1 MMLAPSTSREGGSLN
16 TGAFSMVE
24 RFGKI
29 EGEHDWHSREY
40 VDHWINDDI
49 MRDGLRR
56 PLFQEALGY
65 VPFSREAEIDV
76 LDVGAGYGLFA
87 EEVLKAFPRARVT
100 LQDYSDP
107 MLDRARERLAGY
119 GRRIAYIKADL
130 VDPAWGSKVGGPF
143 DLAVSSLAVHNVE
156 TEELIRASYRAI
168 YQLIK
173 PEGVF
178 LDYDLAGLVPGGVNT
193 HIKWLR
199 DAGFGRVEL
208 KWEKSRLAIVAAWVS
223 A

>member
-1 MMLAPSTSREGGSLN
+1 MSGRAGQIN
-16 TGAFSMVE
+16 TGAFFMVE

-29 EGEHDWHSREY
+29 QGEHDWHSRQY
-40 VDHWINDDI
+40 VDHWIDNDI

-56 PLFQEALGY
+56 PLFQETLSSA
-65 VPFSREAEIDV
+65 PFSPEAEIDV

-100 LQDYSDP
+100 LQDYSAP
-107 MLDRARERLAGY
+107 MLEHARERLASY
-119 GRRIAYIKADL
+119 GDKISYIKADL
-130 VDPAWGSKVGGPF
+130 IDPAWGSKVGGPF
-143 DLAVSSLAVHNVE
+143 NLAVSSLAVHNVDSE
-156 TEELIRASYRAI
+156 DLIMASYRAI

-173 PEGVF
+173 PGGLF
-178 LDYDLAGLVPGGVNT
+178 LDYDLAGLVPGGVST
-193 HIKWLR
+193 HIKWLH

-208 KWEKSRLAIVAAWVS
+208 KWEESPLAIVAAWVS

>member
-1 MMLAPSTSREGGSLN
+1 
-16 TGAFSMVE
+16 MVE

-29 EGEHDWHSREY
+29 DGEHDWHSREY

-56 PLFQEALGY
+56 PLFQEALGS

-107 MLDRARERLAGY
+107 MLIHAHERLAGY
-119 GRRIAYIKADL
+119 GGRIAYIKADL
-130 VDPAWGSKVGGPF
+130 IDPTWGSKVGGPF
-143 DLAVSSLAVHNVE
+143 DLAVSSLAVHNVD

-173 PEGVF
+173 AGGVF
-178 LDYDLAGLVPGGVNT
+178 LDYDLAGVVPGGVNT

-208 KWEKSRLAIVAAWVS
+208 KWEESPLAIVAA
-223 A
+223 